1 MNKKLSQGVV
11 VGALAL
17 FLTLM
22 IGYALFSQ
30 NLTITGTAKAEGEFK
45 IEATCYE
52 TLPTW
57 TEEHLTL
64 NQYTQKGNKNN
75 SCTVEGKNIVMS
87 TELEY
92 PGANKA
98 FLVKFSNVGSIDAK
112 IANFLKGRGSGEIKS
127 ETKYC
132 EDGLNGG
139 TKDDVIDDATEC
151 DSDADKYDKILNYTE
166 EAAKFKVGDSEYTID
181 QINNDETVAAEA
193 MAKIMTEDG
202 ENIILRSGDD
212 MYLYIVFKYDSS
224 TTNQSLKKLEV
235 KLNYPFYQLNS

>member
-22 IGYALFSQ
+22 VGYALFSQ
-30 NLTITGTAKAEGEFK
+30 KLTINGTAKAKGDFK

-52 TLPTW
+52 VLPDW
-57 TEEHLTL
+57 TSEHLTA

-75 SCTVEGKNIVMS
+75 SCTVEGNNIVMS

-92 PGANKA
+92 PGANKV
-98 FLVKFSNVGSIDAK
+98 FLVKFSNIGSIDAK
-112 IANFLKGRGSGEIKS
+112 IKNFLKGRGSGEIEAES
-127 ETKYC
+127 KYC

-139 TKDDVIDDATEC
+139 TKDDIIDDATEC
-151 DSDADKYDKILNYTE
+151 DSDSGKYDKILSYAE
-166 EAAKFKVGDSEYTID
+166 EAAKFKIGNSEYTID
-181 QINNDETVAAEA
+181 QLNNDEAISAEA

-212 MYLYIVFKYDSS
+212 MYLYIAFKYDSS